1 MTCARCGSDGFGC
14 YECTPDPFAI
24 IARLTADRDAWAAES
39 ADTLRKLVAA
49 TARIDAMRDD
59 IITMGAQI
67 NSLMRERDAAL
78 AQVSAWQPIATAPR
92 DETLFLATG
101 LDGGSGPGRHVAI
114 VFCDGAGFF
123 DDFDEYTYLT
133 HWMPLPAP
141 PVDSSA
147 AQATAVDDSTG
158 ADPVGKEG

>member
-1 MTCARCGSDGFGC
+1 MTNPTFDLIFALRGGAPSECDFCGQPYTEDRWPEPEEAGQWACS
-14 YECTPDPFAI
+14 ECVEQWKAQDE
-24 IARLTADRDAWAAES
+24 IARLT
-39 ADTLRKLVAA
+39 V
-49 TARIDAMRDD
+49 
-59 IITMGAQI
+59 
-67 NSLMRERDAAL
+67 ERDAAL

-101 LDGGSGPGRHVAI
+101 LDGGSGPDRHVAI

>member
-1 MTCARCGSDGFGC
+1 MTDT
-14 YECTPDPFAI
+14 TPEAVERLIDRIRESKAGRDVRTDAI
-24 IARLTADRDAWAAES
+24 ATLRAQQAEIARLT
-39 ADTLRKLVAA
+39 V
-49 TARIDAMRDD
+49 
-59 IITMGAQI
+59 
-67 NSLMRERDAAL
+67 ERDAAL

-101 LDGGSGPGRHVAI
+101 LDGGNGPDRHVAI

-123 DDFDEYTYLT
+123 DDYDEYTYLT

-147 AQATAVDDSTG
+147 APSTPVDNKIS